1 MIHSWRGQSR
11 KMQTP
16 RLPPPL
22 AFTRRRL
29 IALSLGAAA
38 AMLSGADAGAS
49 GAVEPNR
56 RHLVVDETTGLAIG
70 GYDPLAYF
78 VDGQARRGAP
88 EFQFD
93 WRGATWLFL
102 NEGNLAAFHERPEVY
117 TPVFGGYCAYA
128 VSRGRPAEG
137 SPLHFAVIAG
147 RLYLFANAAS
157 RLAFL
162 EAGPAII
169 AEAVRRWPEVSR
181 DLP

>member
-1 MIHSWRGQSR
+1 
-11 KMQTP
+11 MQTP
-16 RLPPPL
+16 SLSPPPTH
-22 AFTRRRL
+22 TRRQVL
-29 IALSLGAAA
+29 AVSLGTVA
-38 AMLSGADAGAS
+38 AMLSGGISSAGTS

-117 TPVFGGYCAYA
+117 APVFGGYCAYA

-137 SPLHFAVIAG
+137 SPLHFAVLAG

-157 RLAFL
+157 RIAFL
-162 EAGPAII
+162 EGGAAII